1 MDNLTHTLLGLA
13 LADAGPARRFGRG
26 ATLALLL
33 ASNLP
38 DLDVL
43 APGLLGAE
51 VFEVR
56 RTLTHSLLG
65 APLLAAVGTA
75 GMRLLGSGVATRPL
89 FGLFLLGIAVHILFD
104 LVNSFGVLLLF
115 PFDDRRLE
123 LAWIFIVDPF
133 LAAIPLASAVLGR
146 ARLPRERTARV
157 ALALVAAYVA
167 SCGIGRTLGVR
178 LLERTVREEGIRAEF
193 TYVFPEALG
202 PHRFRGVAKSGGE
215 WRVWLLRVVSG
226 RADPQGRFPTEE
238 DAPEVR
244 EVRGCRT
251 ARELEGFFLA
261 PVWRWLPEKGEAEVF
276 DLRFRS
282 AVLTWRRTPFVYRVR
297 ATPDGEGIRT
307 GGW

>member
-13 LADAGPARRFGRG
+13 LADALPATRLGRG
-26 ATLALLL
+26 GTLALLL

-65 APLLAAVGTA
+65 APLLAAAGTA
-75 GMRLLGSGVATRPL
+75 GMRLFGAGVARGPL
-89 FGLFLLGIAVHILFD
+89 FGLFLLGIAVHVFFD

-115 PFDDRRLE
+115 PFDGRRLE

-133 LAAIPLASAVLGR
+133 LAAIPLASAVLAR
-146 ARLPRERTARV
+146 ARLPRERTARI

-167 SCGIGRTLGVR
+167 FCGLGRALGAR
-178 LLERTVREEGIRAEF
+178 LLERTIREEGIRAEF

-202 PHRFRGVAKSGGE
+202 PHRFRGVARSGGE
-215 WRVWLLRVVSG
+215 WRVWLLHVLSG
-226 RADPQGRFPTEE
+226 RADPLGGVPTEE

-244 EVRGCRT
+244 EVRRCR
-251 ARELEGFFLA
+251 ASQGLGRFFLA
-261 PVWRWLPEKGEAEVF
+261 PVWRWLPEVGEAEVF

-282 AVLTWRRTPFVYRVR
+282 AVLAWRKTPFVYRVR
-297 ATPDGEGIRT
+297 ATPDGEGIRS
-307 GGW
+307 GG